1 MLWLWRLAG
10 LARAFCL
17 LTPRPTPPRLLKLE
31 GVNMSRFMSLVID
44 FVAEGMPLE
53 AAEHKARVMLY
64 GFDPVQATGAE

>member
-1 MLWLWRLAG
+1 M
-10 LARAFCL
+10 
-17 LTPRPTPPRLLKLE
+17 PPRLLKLG

-64 GFDPVQATGAE
+64 GFDPIQATGAE